1 MHIGKSTI
9 IRFSKPQQAFPRKF
23 QTNIK
28 HTVPIGLILNITVF
42 MSEQVEILCHKA
54 LGYMR
59 LALPLLGCP
68 MRGPPPSHGQQ
79 VPALGDLDVQLT
91 GLLLSVLAPPHQF
104 HCLYVV
110 HEVGSAGKHMLPQ
123 VGVSNYI
130 TVPNLNFQCFP
141 HIPSVEYNGFIPLW
155 VYCILHSLGSD
166 FLSLTRNNTV
176 WISTRTN
183 VLSLQPLRLQ
193 DLDLGHQPHSCS
205 KATTAA

>member
-1 MHIGKSTI
+1 M
-9 IRFSKPQQAFPRKF
+9 
-23 QTNIK
+23 
-28 HTVPIGLILNITVF
+28 ILNITVF
-42 MSEQVEILCHKA
+42 ISEQVEILCHKA
-54 LGYMR
+54 LGNMR

-130 TVPNLNFQCFP
+130 TVPNLGDNSGNVSFP
-141 HIPSVEYNGFIPLW
+141 L
-155 VYCILHSLGSD
+155 
-166 FLSLTRNNTV
+166 
-176 WISTRTN
+176 
-183 VLSLQPLRLQ
+183 
-193 DLDLGHQPHSCS
+193 
-205 KATTAA
+205 